1 MLIKLIKHDLIATKH
16 EFLGIYLGYILL
28 SVIAPFLILN
38 GPEWLQVLSV
48 FAVGGVLIAI
58 VVITFLAI
66 IRLFQKR
73 LYSNEGYLTW
83 TLPVSNRLNLISKII
98 VALIWNIASFVIVW
112 VGVAIAGSIMLMQ
125 LNAFS
130 QFFEVVQLLIVDSGF
145 LSKIVQLFVLFTPQ
159 TIVSSLY
166 SVIFLLFV
174 ITLVNTSFIKKN
186 RLAIGIVLYFGLSL
200 AINALTTSLVMVPL
214 LEPITVNPDMYF
226 GTNFMA
232 VAAAI
237 LRDFDYTINYGAVYA
252 TIALETAYIVL
263 MSIGILYFV
272 EKKMEI
278 E

>member
-200 AINALTTSLVMVPL
+200 AINALTTSLIMVPL

-252 TIALETAYIVL
+252 TMALETAYIVL

>member
-174 ITLVNTSFIKKN
+174 ITLVNTYFIKKN

-200 AINALTTSLVMVPL
+200 AINALTTSLIMVPL

>member
-48 FAVGGVLIAI
+48 FAVGGVLVAI
-58 VVITFLAI
+58 IVITFLAI

-145 LSKIVQLFVLFTPQ
+145 LSKVVQLFVLFTPQ

-200 AINALTTSLVMVPL
+200 AINALTTSLIMVPL

-232 VAAAI
+232 IAATI

>member
-200 AINALTTSLVMVPL
+200 AINALTTSLIMVPL

>member
-48 FAVGGVLIAI
+48 FAVGGVLVAI
-58 VVITFLAI
+58 IVITFLAI

-130 QFFEVVQLLIVDSGF
+130 QFFEGVQLLIVDSGF
-145 LSKIVQLFVLFTPQ
+145 LSKVVQLFVLFTPQ

-200 AINALTTSLVMVPL
+200 AINALTTSLIMVPL

-232 VAAAI
+232 RAVAI

>member
-48 FAVGGVLIAI
+48 FAVGGVLVAI
-58 VVITFLAI
+58 IVITFLAI

-200 AINALTTSLVMVPL
+200 AINALTTSLIMVPL

-252 TIALETAYIVL
+252 TMALETAYIVL

>member
-58 VVITFLAI
+58 IVITFLAI

-200 AINALTTSLVMVPL
+200 AINALTTSLIMVPL

>member
-1 MLIKLIKHDLIATKH
+1 
-16 EFLGIYLGYILL
+16 
-28 SVIAPFLILN
+28 
-38 GPEWLQVLSV
+38 
-48 FAVGGVLIAI
+48 
-58 VVITFLAI
+58 
-66 IRLFQKR
+66 
-73 LYSNEGYLTW
+73 
-83 TLPVSNRLNLISKII
+83 
-98 VALIWNIASFVIVW
+98 
-112 VGVAIAGSIMLMQ
+112 
-125 LNAFS
+125 
-130 QFFEVVQLLIVDSGF
+130 
-145 LSKIVQLFVLFTPQ
+145 
-159 TIVSSLY
+159 
-166 SVIFLLFV
+166 V

-200 AINALTTSLVMVPL
+200 AINALTTSLIMVPL

-252 TIALETAYIVL
+252 TMALETAYIVL

>member
-58 VVITFLAI
+58 IVITFLAI

-98 VALIWNIASFVIVW
+98 VALIWNIASFVVVW
-112 VGVAIAGSIMLMQ
+112 VGVAIAGFIMLMQ

-145 LSKIVQLFVLFTPQ
+145 LSKMVQLFILFTPQ

-200 AINALTTSLVMVPL
+200 AINALTTSLIMVPL

-226 GTNFMA
+226 GTNFM
-232 VAAAI
+232 VIAASI
-237 LRDFDYTINYGAVYA
+237 LRDFDFVVNYGAVYA

>member
-130 QFFEVVQLLIVDSGF
+130 QFFEGVQLLIVDSGF
-145 LSKIVQLFVLFTPQ
+145 LSKVVQLFVLFTPQ

-200 AINALTTSLVMVPL
+200 AINALTTSLIMVPL

-252 TIALETAYIVL
+252 TMALETAYIVL

>member
-48 FAVGGVLIAI
+48 FAVGGVLVAI
-58 VVITFLAI
+58 IVITFLAI

-130 QFFEVVQLLIVDSGF
+130 QFFEGVQLLIVDSGF
-145 LSKIVQLFVLFTPQ
+145 LSKVLQLFVLFTPQ

-200 AINALTTSLVMVPL
+200 AINALTTSLIMVPL

-232 VAAAI
+232 IAAAI

>member
-58 VVITFLAI
+58 IVITFLAI

-200 AINALTTSLVMVPL
+200 AINALTTSLIMVPL

-252 TIALETAYIVL
+252 TMALETAYIVL

>member
-58 VVITFLAI
+58 IVITFLAI

-145 LSKIVQLFVLFTPQ
+145 LSKVVQLFVLFTPQ

-200 AINALTTSLVMVPL
+200 AINALTTSLIMVPL

-232 VAAAI
+232 IAAAI

>member
-48 FAVGGVLIAI
+48 FAVGGVLVAI
-58 VVITFLAI
+58 IVITFLAI

-200 AINALTTSLVMVPL
+200 AINALTTSLIMVPL

>member
-48 FAVGGVLIAI
+48 FAVGGVLVAI
-58 VVITFLAI
+58 IVITFLAI

-145 LSKIVQLFVLFTPQ
+145 LSKVVQLFVLFTPQ

-200 AINALTTSLVMVPL
+200 AINALTTSLIMVPL

-232 VAAAI
+232 IAAAI

>member
-48 FAVGGVLIAI
+48 FAVGGVLVAI
-58 VVITFLAI
+58 IVITFLAI

-145 LSKIVQLFVLFTPQ
+145 LSKVVQLFVLFTPQ

-200 AINALTTSLVMVPL
+200 AINALTTSLIMVPL

-232 VAAAI
+232 IAAAI

-252 TIALETAYIVL
+252 TIALETVYIVL

>member
-48 FAVGGVLIAI
+48 FAVGGVLVAI
-58 VVITFLAI
+58 IVITFLAI

-200 AINALTTSLVMVPL
+200 AINALTTSLIMVPL
-214 LEPITVNPDMYF
+214 LEPIMVNPDMYF

-252 TIALETAYIVL
+252 TMALETAYIVL

>member
-58 VVITFLAI
+58 IVITFLAI

-200 AINALTTSLVMVPL
+200 AINALTTSLIMVPL

-226 GTNFMA
+226 ETNFMA

>member
-48 FAVGGVLIAI
+48 FAVGGVLVAI
-58 VVITFLAI
+58 IVITFLAI

-200 AINALTTSLVMVPL
+200 AINALTTSLIMVPL

-232 VAAAI
+232 VAAAF